1 MNICLTGIYRCNNP
15 KKYYHDTNDKEYS
28 FLYHCRN
35 WTFTVGKVDENY
47 IYLYDTYFGDK
58 CVYTKIEDF
67 ENDFELV
74 VDLSK
79 FHKVSRNTNL
89 SEYMN
94 EDICQVA
101 DCSAGIMNP
110 SKYIRNGA
118 VKDFDRV
125 IELLDSEIGMTE
137 NELEA
142 LTQRKERLL
151 KEKEREK

>member
-1 MNICLTGIYRCNNP
+1 MNICVTGIYECNKP
-15 KKYYHDTNDKEYS
+15 RKYYHDTNDKEYR

-47 IYLYDTYFGDK
+47 IYLYDTYFGNK
-58 CVYTKIEDF
+58 CVYTKPEDF

-79 FHKVSRNTNL
+79 FHKVNRYTDL
-89 SEYMN
+89 REYRK
-94 EDICQVA
+94 EDICEVA

-118 VKDFDRV
+118 VKDFDKI
-125 IELLDSEIGMTE
+125 IELIDSQINMTE
-137 NELEA
+137 NELKA
-142 LTQRKERLL
+142 LKQRKERLL
-151 KEKEREK
+151 EEKKTT

>member
-1 MNICLTGIYRCNNP
+1 MNICLTGIYRCSNP
-15 KKYYHDTNDKEYS
+15 RKYYYDTKDKEYS

-89 SEYMN
+89 SEYRN

-118 VKDFDRV
+118 VKDVDKV
-125 IELLDSEIGMTE
+125 IELLDSEISRTE

-142 LTQRKERLL
+142 LKQRKERLL
-151 KEKEREK
+151 EEKEKTT